1 VLAVLD
7 GKPAAS
13 EAPKRKG
20 GKGRVWEYIGA
31 GEAKALRAAVLRH
44 VDEKYASVSDFL
56 SRAMGLGKTS
66 MSHTYRLIQGDDP
79 ITVQAAARLR
89 AALDG
94 KPPPA
99 KPVDLRR
106 RPAPSSDLVLAPRD
120 EKAGPNILA
129 GLRERTGKA
138 LVERFGG
145 DIPTLANAIGL
156 TAERLVKFLKGG
168 SLRLKESAEVS
179 ERLGP
184 EPRSA
189 AMMEAPGFTLRAT
202 LEAFRNGGA
211 SHDAESIAPPE
222 LRARKLVEK
231 WGTEAMN
238 LVFELAKMGGAA

>member
-1 VLAVLD
+1 
-7 GKPAAS
+7 
-13 EAPKRKG
+13 
-20 GKGRVWEYIGA
+20 
-31 GEAKALRAAVLRH
+31 
-44 VDEKYASVSDFL
+44 VDEKYSSLADFL
-56 SRAMGLGKTS
+56 ARAMGLGPKS
-66 MSHTYRLIQGDDP
+66 LSHTYQLLNGDKS
-79 ITVQAAARLR
+79 ITVQAGARLR
-89 AALDG
+89 AALEG

-99 KPVDLRR
+99 VPVDLRR

-129 GLRERTGKA
+129 GLRERAGKA

-145 DIPTLANAIGL
+145 DVPTLANALGL

-189 AMMEAPGFTLRAT
+189 AMMAAPGFTLRAT

-211 SHDAESIAPPE
+211 GGSHDAESIAPPE